1 MTNSVIEAIKN
12 GTSDPH
18 VRAAMMMGAGL
29 ESSWNT
35 DAVGDNGKSF
45 GPFQIYTVAH
55 PGVTRAQASDPVWA
69 VKYMLPSYQAGVNK
83 VTPSLWQSNP
93 SLAAATAAFYA
104 ERPKV
109 MYKSSAITAK
119 WPTVAAA
126 LAGQAYDTPT
136 SGGGAGGGVVQAVN
150 PLSSDY
156 VDIQIN
162 NFKVGIMKLVNF
174 ALFFAAIGV
183 GALFLLAGL
192 ILLFRGGTAREA
204 LRAAGGHAGTVVFA
218 PVKAARAGTR
228 YFVGP
233 AGERG
238 YDNGGD

>member
-1 MTNSVIEAIKN
+1 MTNSVIEAIKQA
-12 GTSDPH
+12 TSDPH

-55 PGVTRAQASDPVWA
+55 PGVTRAQASDPTWA
-69 VKYMLPSYQAGVNK
+69 VHYMLPSYQAGVSK

-109 MYKSSAITAK
+109 MYKSSAIAAK

-126 LAGQAYDTPT
+126 LSGEAYNTPT
-136 SGGGAGGGVVQAVN
+136 SGGTGGGAGGGVVQAAN

-156 VDIQIN
+156 IDIQIN

-174 ALFFAAIGV
+174 TLFFAAIGF
-183 GALFLLAGL
+183 GALFLIAGL
-192 ILLFRGGTAREA
+192 ILLFRGGTASDA
-204 LRAAGGHAGTVVFA
+204 LRSVGG
-218 PVKAARAGTR
+218 RAGSVAMVPVNVVKRVANGGT
-228 YFVGP
+228 
-233 AGERG
+233 
-238 YDNGGD
+238 DNGGN